1 MYFRESRIND
11 IDITAH
17 DIDLTAHD
25 ITTTISKNSLNWIP
39 NLHLTM
45 SDKNTILH
53 PAGWLTDTIIDA
65 AQKLLKQQ
73 FPHIQGLQQVALGLT
88 MSFEMQSGEFLQIL
102 HCNNHWFTVSSMGSN
117 QTSAVNVFDSM
128 YDSIPALGKAQIAC
142 LLKTSNDSI
151 LVNIMRV
158 QKQVSYLMC
167 VF

>member
-25 ITTTISKNSLNWIP
+25 ITTTKSKKSLNWIP

-53 PAGWLTDTIIDA
+53 PVGWLTDTIIDA

-73 FPHIQGLQQVALGLT
+73 FPHIQ
-88 MSFEMQSGEFLQIL
+88 
-102 HCNNHWFTVSSMGSN
+102 VSSMGSN
-117 QTSAVNVFDSM
+117 QTSSVNVYDSM

-167 VF
+167 FFKKVFIYFFIVVIT

>member
-11 IDITAH
+11 ID
-17 DIDLTAHD
+17 LTAHD
-25 ITTTISKNSLNWIP
+25 ITTTKSKKSLNWIP

-53 PAGWLTDTIIDA
+53 PVGWLTDTIFIIDA

-117 QTSAVNVFDSM
+117 QTSAVNVYDSM

-142 LLKTSNDSI
+142 ILKTSNDSI

-158 QKQVSYLMC
+158 
-167 VF
+167 